1 MRTTD
6 KIYYIDYQYS
16 INLNRNK
23 HWYDKNAYAKGGN
36 RFFCI
41 HIWLWTNPVNRKN
54 SYPTSKTMLQSAKP
68 EQTFASIYVS
78 VKLFYR
84 PVVLYFAFLSSIW
97 FQTLNYVLFVSFVG
111 GIEFFFH
118 KHNCHGNRFTS
129 FNDID
134 ECICYWQHYNLIK
147 FNKSNCTSQYR
158 WELLLK
164 LSLTYLFTDHSPI
177 FL

>member
-1 MRTTD
+1 MIKMFTLREVTD
-6 KIYYIDYQYS
+6 FSVYIYGCGQILLTAKTVIQQAKPCCNRL
-16 INLNRNK
+16 NLNK
-23 HWYDKNAYAKGGN
+23 HSLRY
-36 RFFCI
+36 
-41 HIWLWTNPVNRKN
+41 
-54 SYPTSKTMLQSAKP
+54 M
-68 EQTFASIYVS
+68 YVS